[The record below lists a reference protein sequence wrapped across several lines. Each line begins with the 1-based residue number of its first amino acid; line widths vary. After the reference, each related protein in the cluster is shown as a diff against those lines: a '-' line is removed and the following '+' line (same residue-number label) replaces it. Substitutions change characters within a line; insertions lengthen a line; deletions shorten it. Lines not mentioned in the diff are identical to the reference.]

1 MDKMRTIDERTPP
14 AEAVDPQSIRGRFQ
28 RALAGEPIDWPV
40 FAVYDWFVQH
50 RPIDWPS
57 LFVQGLGQI
66 NHANLIETRRPNL
79 QVVETTHQTDRGV
92 RRDVRWI
99 TDRGELHEW
108 YLGEWR
114 QEYLIKSPQ
123 DYRIVQRAFEG
134 SQFTATDEHFL
145 QSEAALGDGG
155 ITVGHLWRTPLM
167 ETQIDLAGLERCSLD
182 LADEHPA
189 LLQLLELMADLLL
202 RQVREAVKTPAQ
214 YIKLWENLS
223 IETIGRR
230 QYRRHLIP
238 SYHKVL
244 EILDAA
250 GKRLL
255 VHYDGKL
262 RLISDDIAALPI
274 DGIDSFTPPPEGDMS
289 VAEARALWPDKFLW
303 LHPSLGWYRECPA
316 VLTDRI
322 SRMIDEA
329 GTRRFCLMISEDVP
343 PAWEQTVPLV
353 LQACQSKM
361 FKGAKSP

>member
-1 MDKMRTIDERTPP
+1 MDNLPTTDERKSP

-40 FAVYDWFVQH
+40 YAVYDWFVEH
-50 RPIDWPS
+50 RAIDWPS
-57 LFVQGLGQI
+57 LFARGLGQI
-66 NHANLIETRRPNL
+66 NHANLIETKRPNL
-79 QVVETTHQTDRGV
+79 QVVETTRQTDRGV

-99 TDRGELHEW
+99 TDRGELHES

-114 QEYLIKSPQ
+114 QEYLVKSPE

-134 SQFTATDEHFL
+134 SQYTATDQHFL
-145 QSEAALGDGG
+145 RSEAALGDGG

-182 LADEHPA
+182 LADDHPA
-189 LLQLLELMADLLL
+189 LLELLELMADLVL
-202 RQVREAVKTPAQ
+202 RQVREAVKTPAK

-230 QYRRHLIP
+230 HYRRHLAP
-238 SYHKVL
+238 LYHRVM
-244 EILDAA
+244 EILGPA
-250 GKRLL
+250 GKHLL

-262 RLISDDIAALPI
+262 RLISDDIATLPI

-289 VAEARALWPDKFLW
+289 VAEARSLWPDKFLW
-303 LHPSLGWYRECPA
+303 LHPPLGWYRESPA
-316 VLTDRI
+316 VMTDRI
-322 SRMIDEA
+322 SRMIDDA
-329 GTRRFCLMISEDVP
+329 GARHFCLMISEDVP

-353 LQACQSKM
+353 LRACQLK
-361 FKGAKSP
+361 